1 MTEPDVEQNRSLFFS
16 PLGCLFAQCGTV
28 ASQAGSEMLSTHAV
42 PSLTAQGVH
51 CLLLYQGKKHSQ
63 RLPMQA
69 EAALW
74 FSSERLR
81 SHLSPDKGKRRKKKP
96 SMVLSARSSPQ
107 QAAGK
112 AGFTRTSEATSSWR
126 LIIP

>member
-28 ASQAGSEMLSTHAV
+28 ASQAGSEMLSTHPV

-51 CLLLYQGKKHSQ
+51 CLLLYQGKKHAQ

-81 SHLSPDKGKRRKKKP
+81 SHLSPDKGKRRKKNPPWFCQQDHHP
-96 SMVLSARSSPQ
+96 SRQLAKRVSRAPRRQ
-107 QAAGK
+107 QARGD
-112 AGFTRTSEATSSWR
+112 
-126 LIIP
+126 